1 MGSSFDRMSDRFG
14 IQCVPRAIITRRLFS
29 PSRRKIGRGDQPIN
43 RMDRFSPRQ
52 RKRERFETRE
62 PREMGT
68 VLEIDR
74 SRDREREREDRWK
87 TETTGCIRD

>member
-52 RKRERFETRE
+52 RERFETRE

-74 SRDREREREDRWK
+74 SRDKEREREDRWK